1 MTGTPGLDFFSG
13 PDSPSETDLYKCV
26 HCGFC
31 LQVCPTYLLT
41 GLEAESPRGRIALMK
56 AVNEERIEATPDV
69 IDHWDLCIQC
79 RACEVACPS
88 GVPYGKLIEATM
100 SQVAPRRKPGML
112 PKLAGNLLLKQI
124 LPHQRRLALVTGG
137 LRMYQRTGAQA
148 LVLKTRLLKMISP
161 DQASLADSAPTVPA
175 NTFKAEGQVIAAQGP
190 KRARVALLSGCVMP
204 LVHGPQMDAVTR
216 VLARNGCE
224 VVVTREQSC
233 CGAINSHV
241 GDLDLARDLAR
252 QNVDA
257 FMSEDFDAVIVASAG
272 CGARMKEYGHL
283 LRHDHEYADR
293 AEALAAKVKDVHEF
307 LAELPLLPPKG
318 RLEARVTYQ
327 DSCHLANA
335 QRITDAPRELLR
347 AIPGLELIE
356 MEGAA
361 QCCGAGGTY
370 TVTQRE
376 FSLRLLDARM
386 EVIAATG
393 AQIVATANPGCILQ
407 LDYGARLQ
415 SAGLVVR
422 YVTDLL
428 DEAYRAE

>member
-1 MTGTPGLDFFSG
+1 MTGTPGLNLFSG
-13 PDSPSETDLYKCV
+13 PDAPSETDLYSCV

-31 LQVCPTYLLT
+31 LPACPTYVLA

-69 IDHWDLCIQC
+69 IAHWDLCIQC

-100 SQVAPRRKPGML
+100 AGLAPRRKPGL
-112 PKLAGNLLLKQI
+112 VPRIASNLLLKHI
-124 LPHQRRLALVTGG
+124 LPHQNRLALVTGG

-148 LVLKTRLLKMISP
+148 LVRKTGLIKLIST
-161 DQASLADSAPTVPA
+161 DLASLEASSPKVPA
-175 NTFKAEGQVIAAQGP
+175 DTFKANGQVIPAQGL

-252 QNVDA
+252 RNVDA
-257 FMSEDFDAVIVASAG
+257 FLAEDVDAVIVASAG

-283 LRHDHEYADR
+283 LRRDHEYAER
-293 AEALAAKVKDVHEF
+293 AETLAGKVKDIHEF
-307 LAELPLLPPKG
+307 LAALPLLPPKG
-318 RLEARVTYQ
+318 RLDARVTYQ

-335 QRITDAPRELLR
+335 QRITDAPRILLQS
-347 AIPGLELIE
+347 IPGLELVE
-356 MEGAA
+356 MEGSA

-386 EVIAATG
+386 KVIAATG
-393 AQIVATANPGCILQ
+393 AQIVATANPGCVLQ
-407 LDYGARLQ
+407 LDYGARIQ
-415 SAGLVVR
+415 DSGLSVR

-428 DEAYRAE
+428 DEAYEAE

>member
-1 MTGTPGLDFFSG
+1 MTGTPGLNLFSG
-13 PDSPSETDLYKCV
+13 PDAPSETDLYSCV

-31 LQVCPTYLLT
+31 LPACPTYVLT

-56 AVNEERIEATPDV
+56 AVNEERIEATPEV
-69 IDHWDLCIQC
+69 VSHWDLCIQC

-100 SQVAPRRKPGML
+100 AQVAPTRKPGIV
-112 PKLAGNLLLKQI
+112 PRVTGNLLLKHI
-124 LPHQRRLALVTGG
+124 LPHQNRLALVTGG

-148 LVLKTRLLKMISP
+148 LVRKTGLIRLIST
-161 DQASLADSAPTVPA
+161 DLASLEASSPKVPA
-175 NTFKAEGQVIAAQGP
+175 KSFKVKGQVIPAQGP

-241 GDLDLARDLAR
+241 GDLDLTRDLAR
-252 QNVDA
+252 RNVDA
-257 FMSEDFDAVIVASAG
+257 FLAEDVDAIIVASAG

-283 LRHDHEYADR
+283 LRRDHEYAER
-293 AEALAAKVKDVHEF
+293 AETLAGKVKDIHEF
-307 LAELPLLPPKG
+307 LAALPLLPPKG
-318 RLEARVTYQ
+318 RLDKRVTYQ

-335 QRITDAPRELLR
+335 QRITDAPRQLLGS
-347 AIPGLELIE
+347 IPGLELVE
-356 MEGAA
+356 MEGSA

-386 EVIAATG
+386 KVIEATG
-393 AQIVATANPGCILQ
+393 AQIVATANPGCVLQ
-407 LDYGARLQ
+407 LDYGAKIQ
-415 SAGLVVR
+415 DAGLSVR

-428 DEAYRAE
+428 DEAYEAE

>member
-1 MTGTPGLDFFSG
+1 MTGTPGIDLFSG
-13 PDSPSETDLYKCV
+13 PDAPSETDLYKCV

-31 LQVCPTYLLT
+31 LQACPTYLLT

-69 IDHWDLCIQC
+69 IGHWDLCIQC

-100 SQVAPRRKPGML
+100 AQVEPRRKTGIVPRVT
-112 PKLAGNLLLKQI
+112 GNMLLKHV
-124 LPHQRRLALVTGG
+124 LPHQNRLALVTGG
-137 LRMYQRTGAQA
+137 LRMYQRTGAQK
-148 LVLKTRLLKMISP
+148 LVRKTGLIKLIST
-161 DQASLADSAPTVPA
+161 DLASLEASSPKVPA
-175 NTFKAEGQVIAAQGP
+175 NSFKAKGQVIPAQGP
-190 KRARVALLSGCVMP
+190 QRARVALLSGCVMP

-224 VVVTREQSC
+224 VVVTRDQGC

-241 GDLDLARDLAR
+241 GDLELARDLAR
-252 QNVDA
+252 RNVDA
-257 FMSEDFDAVIVASAG
+257 FMAEDFDAVIVASAG

-283 LRHDHEYADR
+283 LRRDHDYAER
-293 AEALAAKVKDVHEF
+293 AETLAGRVKDVHEF
-307 LAELPLLPPKG
+307 LAGLPLLPPQG
-318 RLEARVTYQ
+318 RIEKRVTYQ

-335 QRITDAPRELLR
+335 QRVTDAPRTLLQS
-347 AIPGLELIE
+347 IPGLELVE
-356 MEGAA
+356 MEGGA

-386 EVIAATG
+386 KVIEATG
-393 AQIVATANPGCILQ
+393 AQIVATANPGCVLQ
-407 LDYGARLQ
+407 LDYGARIQ
-415 SAGLVVR
+415 DAGLSVR

-428 DEAYRAE
+428 DEAYEVE

>member
-1 MTGTPGLDFFSG
+1 
-13 PDSPSETDLYKCV
+13 
-26 HCGFC
+26 
-31 LQVCPTYLLT
+31 
-41 GLEAESPRGRIALMK
+41 
-56 AVNEERIEATPDV
+56 
-69 IDHWDLCIQC
+69 
-79 RACEVACPS
+79 
-88 GVPYGKLIEATM
+88 
-100 SQVAPRRKPGML
+100 ML

-124 LPHQRRLALVTGG
+124 LPHQRRLGLVTGG

-148 LVLKTRLLKMISP
+148 LIRKTRLLKMISP
-161 DQASLADSAPTVPA
+161 DLASLADSAPTVPA

-190 KRARVALLSGCVMP
+190 KRARVAVLSGCGMP

-283 LRHDHEYADR
+283 LRRDHEYADR

-415 SAGLVVR
+415 GAGLVVR